1 MSFQN
6 VPANLTPGLGWLFA
20 SPIGRLSREPYWLG
34 MIFSWLIIGV
44 AISMWL
50 NSLDASHP
58 LEQIDISTFV
68 QSNPLFPVLF
78 IVLQW
83 IELALVMKR
92 CQDAGFPGFAA
103 MLVLVPFVNVL
114 FVAVM
119 GFVPSQQSANRYG
132 PMPNSYYRKPA
143 A

>member
-6 VPANLTPGLGWLFA
+6 VPANLTPSLGWLFA
-20 SPIGRLSREPYWLG
+20 SPIGRLGREPYWLG
-34 MIFSWLIIGV
+34 MIFSWLVIGV

-50 NSLDASHP
+50 NTLDTSVPVEELNIAA
-58 LEQIDISTFV
+58 FV
-68 QSNPLFPVLF
+68 QSNPLFPILF

-92 CQDAGFPGFAA
+92 CQDAGLPGFAG
-103 MLVLVPFVNVL
+103 MMVLVPIANVL

-119 GFVPSQQSANRYG
+119 GFVPSQQRPNRYG